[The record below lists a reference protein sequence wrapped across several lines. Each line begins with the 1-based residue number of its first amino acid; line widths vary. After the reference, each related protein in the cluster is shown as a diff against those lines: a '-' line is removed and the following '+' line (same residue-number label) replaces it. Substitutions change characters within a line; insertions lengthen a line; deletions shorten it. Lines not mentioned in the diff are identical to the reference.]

1 MMAVASTSCEPV
13 TDAGV
18 RYVAIA
24 EDGTVVATMAEYI
37 IGSLESMQSATTSD
51 GGRTWTNADKTY
63 RKAGNESVQ
72 IPRGIYAIQLPRF
85 LIDTKN
91 CGTRGGWA
99 WMLLKVTSPRLLAN
113 NAPTAAPRATLSL
126 DVNVA
131 RPGDDYD
138 SGELQ

>member
-1 MMAVASTSCEPV
+1 MASVAVLMAEASISCEPV

-24 EDGTVVATMAEYI
+24 EDGTVVATTAEYL
-37 IGSLESMQSATTSD
+37 IGSLEPVQSATTSD

-72 IPRGIYAIQLPRF
+72 TPRGTYAIQLPGF

-91 CGTRGGWA
+91 CGTHG
-99 WMLLKVTSPRLLAN
+99 RLI
-113 NAPTAAPRATLSL
+113 
-126 DVNVA
+126 
-131 RPGDDYD
+131 
-138 SGELQ
+138 

>member
-72 IPRGIYAIQLPRF
+72 IPRGIYAIQIFTVELVHA
-85 LIDTKN
+85 LDDGLHQLA
-91 CGTRGGWA
+91 CGGVVGVLGDGHHA
-99 WMLLKVTSPRLLAN
+99 DALAPEN
-113 NAPTAAPRATLSL
+113 GLEAIASR
-126 DVNVA
+126 
-131 RPGDDYD
+131 
-138 SGELQ
+138 

>member
-1 MMAVASTSCEPV
+1 MGSRIVMAGVAVLMAVASTSCEPV

-51 GGRTWTNADKTY
+51 GGRTWTNADKIY

-72 IPRGIYAIQLPRF
+72 IPRGIYAIQ
-85 LIDTKN
+85 
-91 CGTRGGWA
+91 
-99 WMLLKVTSPRLLAN
+99 S
-113 NAPTAAPRATLSL
+113 
-126 DVNVA
+126 A
-131 RPGDDYD
+131 RVDLVSENSVD
-138 SGELQ
+138 SGLAPDLSCGAGDTLVVEGAG

>member
-1 MMAVASTSCEPV
+1 MGSRIVMAGVAVLKAVASTSCEPV

-37 IGSLESMQSATTSD
+37 IGSLESMQSAMTSD

-72 IPRGIYAIQLPRF
+72 IPRGIYAIQ
-85 LIDTKN
+85 
-91 CGTRGGWA
+91 
-99 WMLLKVTSPRLLAN
+99 S
-113 NAPTAAPRATLSL
+113 
-126 DVNVA
+126 A
-131 RPGDDYD
+131 RVDLVSEDSVD
-138 SGELQ
+138 SGLAPDLSCGAGDTLVVEGAG

>member
-1 MMAVASTSCEPV
+1 MLMAVASTSCEPV

-72 IPRGIYAIQLPRF
+72 IPRGIYAIQ
-85 LIDTKN
+85 
-91 CGTRGGWA
+91 
-99 WMLLKVTSPRLLAN
+99 S
-113 NAPTAAPRATLSL
+113 
-126 DVNVA
+126 A
-131 RPGDDYD
+131 RVDLVSEDSVD
-138 SGELQ
+138 SGLAPDLSCGAGDTLVVEGAG

>member
-63 RKAGNESVQ
+63 RKEGNESVQ
-72 IPRGIYAIQLPRF
+72 IPRGIYAIQRSCVRF
-85 LIDTKN
+85 VGEDAVHSGLQP
-91 CGTRGGWA
+91 
-99 WMLLKVTSPRLLAN
+99 VLA
-113 NAPTAAPRATLSL
+113 R
-126 DVNVA
+126 
-131 RPGDDYD
+131 
-138 SGELQ
+138 

>member
-51 GGRTWTNADKTY
+51 GGRTWINADKTY

-72 IPRGIYAIQLPRF
+72 FPRGIYAIQSACVDLVSEDSVDSGLAPD
-85 LIDTKN
+85 LSCGAGDTLVVE
-91 CGTRGGWA
+91 GAGW
-99 WMLLKVTSPRLLAN
+99 VTSRQ
-113 NAPTAAPRATLSL
+113 
-126 DVNVA
+126 VV
-131 RPGDDYD
+131 
-138 SGELQ
+138 

>member
-37 IGSLESMQSATTSD
+37 IGSLKSMQSATTSD

-72 IPRGIYAIQLPRF
+72 IPRGIYAIQ
-85 LIDTKN
+85 
-91 CGTRGGWA
+91 
-99 WMLLKVTSPRLLAN
+99 S
-113 NAPTAAPRATLSL
+113 
-126 DVNVA
+126 A
-131 RPGDDYD
+131 RVDLVSEDSVD
-138 SGELQ
+138 SGLAPDPSCGAGDTLVVEGAG

>member
-1 MMAVASTSCEPV
+1 MAGVAVLMAVASTSCEPV

-72 IPRGIYAIQLPRF
+72 IPRGIYAIQ
-85 LIDTKN
+85 
-91 CGTRGGWA
+91 
-99 WMLLKVTSPRLLAN
+99 S
-113 NAPTAAPRATLSL
+113 
-126 DVNVA
+126 A
-131 RPGDDYD
+131 RVDLVSEDSVD
-138 SGELQ
+138 SGLAPDLSAGLAIPSSLRVRADRRLACEGLGSTK

>member
-63 RKAGNESVQ
+63 RKEGNESVQ
-72 IPRGIYAIQLPRF
+72 IPRGHLRNSASAVFNRQKKLRYS
-85 LIDTKN
+85 
-91 CGTRGGWA
+91 WA
-99 WMLLKVTSPRLLAN
+99 VGLD
-113 NAPTAAPRATLSL
+113 APE
-126 DVNVA
+126 
-131 RPGDDYD
+131 GDIAEA
-138 SGELQ
+138 SR

>member
-1 MMAVASTSCEPV
+1 MLMAVASTSCEPF
-13 TDAGV
+13 TDVGV

-72 IPRGIYAIQLPRF
+72 IPRGIYAIQGAGVGF
-85 LIDTKN
+85 VGEHGVD
-91 CGTRGGWA
+91 GG
-99 WMLLKVTSPRLLAN
+99 LEPLLA
-113 NAPTAAPRATLSL
+113 
-126 DVNVA
+126 VGG
-131 RPGDDYD
+131 GDALGVEGLGHVEDA
-138 SGELQ
+138 LAL

>member
-37 IGSLESMQSATTSD
+37 IGSLESMQSGTTSD

-63 RKAGNESVQ
+63 RKAGKESVQ
-72 IPRGIYAIQLPRF
+72 IPRGIYAIQ
-85 LIDTKN
+85 
-91 CGTRGGWA
+91 
-99 WMLLKVTSPRLLAN
+99 S
-113 NAPTAAPRATLSL
+113 
-126 DVNVA
+126 A
-131 RPGDDYD
+131 RVDLVSEDSVD
-138 SGELQ
+138 SGLAPDLSAGLAIPSSLRVQADRRLACEGLGSTK

>member
-72 IPRGIYAIQLPRF
+72 IPRGIYAIQCAGVRLVGEEAVYLALFPSTTLGRGYLLP
-85 LIDTKN
+85 IQ
-91 CGTRGGWA
+91 
-99 WMLLKVTSPRLLAN
+99 LLAISLT
-113 NAPTAAPRATLSL
+113 PCPAAAI
-126 DVNVA
+126 
-131 RPGDDYD
+131 
-138 SGELQ
+138 

>member
-1 MMAVASTSCEPV
+1 MGSRIVMAGVAVLMAVASTSCEPV

-72 IPRGIYAIQLPRF
+72 IPRGIYAIQSARVDLVSEDSVDSGLAPD
-85 LIDTKN
+85 LSCGAGDTLVVE
-91 CGTRGGWA
+91 GAGW
-99 WMLLKVTSPRLLAN
+99 VTSRQ
-113 NAPTAAPRATLSL
+113 
-126 DVNVA
+126 VV
-131 RPGDDYD
+131 
-138 SGELQ
+138 

>member
-1 MMAVASTSCEPV
+1 MEGEPRKSHLKWVGIVMAGVAVLMAVASTSCEPV

-24 EDGTVVATMAEYI
+24 EDGTVVATVAEYI

-72 IPRGIYAIQLPRF
+72 IPRGIYAIQ
-85 LIDTKN
+85 
-91 CGTRGGWA
+91 
-99 WMLLKVTSPRLLAN
+99 S
-113 NAPTAAPRATLSL
+113 
-126 DVNVA
+126 A
-131 RPGDDYD
+131 RVDLVSEDRVD
-138 SGELQ
+138 SGLAPDLSCGAGDTLVVEGAG

>member
-72 IPRGIYAIQLPRF
+72 IPRGIYAIQSARVDLVSEDSVDSFLRIAWTLVLPQISPAGLAIPSSLRVRADRR
-85 LIDTKN
+85 LACEGLGSTK
-91 CGTRGGWA
+91 
-99 WMLLKVTSPRLLAN
+99 
-113 NAPTAAPRATLSL
+113 
-126 DVNVA
+126 
-131 RPGDDYD
+131 
-138 SGELQ
+138 

>member
-72 IPRGIYAIQLPRF
+72 IPRGIYAIQLPWL

-91 CGTRGGWA
+91 CGTRGRWT
-99 WMLLKVTSPRLLAN
+99 WKRLKVTVPRLLASN
-113 NAPTAAPRATLSL
+113 VPTANPQAT
-126 DVNVA
+126 
-131 RPGDDYD
+131 PYPW
-138 SGELQ
+138 